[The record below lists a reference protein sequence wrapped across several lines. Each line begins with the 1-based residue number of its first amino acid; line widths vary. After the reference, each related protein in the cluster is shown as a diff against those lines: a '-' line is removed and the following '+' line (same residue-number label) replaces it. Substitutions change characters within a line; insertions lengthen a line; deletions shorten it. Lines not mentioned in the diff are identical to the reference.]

1 MATQNIDHAQWLED
15 TFARNRAMYGGFKM
29 ELEDGEEGNE
39 DESGK
44 DESGSEGNE
53 GGDNTGSSDEENS
66 DGDSEKEEQEE
77 EVPVDVLRANL
88 TKANQEA
95 ARYRTRLREVEKA
108 LEGRKTAEEVEEL
121 VNNLKS
127 ERESAER
134 ALLIENVALK
144 HSLPNELAELLRG
157 ETREELE
164 KHATTLAKFAPK
176 EEGEQVPPG
185 DLDGGLNP
193 GSDGS
198 DDDLDPRARYR
209 KIKGLR

>member
-1 MATQNIDHAQWLED
+1 MAMQNTDHAQWLEE
-15 TFARNRAMYGGFKM
+15 TFARNRALYGGFKM
-29 ELEDGEEGNE
+29 ELEGEGNE
-39 DESGK
+39 DESDK
-44 DESGSEGNE
+44 DESGTEGNE
-53 GGDNTGSSDEENS
+53 GGDDTGSSNEENS
-66 DGDSEKEEQEE
+66 EENNSEE

-108 LEGRKTAEEVEEL
+108 LEERKSPEEVEEL
-121 VNNLKS
+121 IANLKT

-144 HSLPNELAELLRG
+144 HNLPNELAELLKG
-157 ETREELE
+157 ETREALE
-164 KHATTLAKFAPK
+164 EHAKVLAKFAPK
-176 EEGEQVPPG
+176 SNEGDEVPPG

-193 GSDGS
+193 GNDGN
-198 DDDLDPRARYR
+198 DDGLDPRERYR